1 MSSYEVNGCPDNGKH
16 DGWSEHAS
24 YCPDCE
30 IEILRARI
38 KELEETGRIDI
49 DNSNE
54 LYHREFVVGLV
65 EENNRLLE
73 ENRLLRNASADRA
86 LDGVPFRK
94 KKG

>member
-1 MSSYEVNGCPDNGKH
+1 
-16 DGWSEHAS
+16 
-24 YCPDCE
+24 
-30 IEILRARI
+30 
-38 KELEETGRIDI
+38 LEETGRIDI